1 MTTIGEALD
10 NNTLHREDQWGAS
23 AVTIGQALDRGWIT
37 EDMPAPAK
45 PKPDKLDA
53 AGIDPVSLVG
63 GPENAKKIR
72 EAVTGY
78 RGGDPGADP
87 AEEWDRQDDAMR
99 KVEEYVAEN
108 YTTDDV
114 EAIVVPT
121 PGAVHD
127 AVNHPSHYTSHPSGI
142 EAITVTEHMGFCLGN
157 AMKYIWRAD
166 LKHDDGGLEDL
177 RKARWY
183 LDREITRREKAA
195 A

>member
-1 MTTIGEALD
+1 VTTIGEALD
-10 NNTLHREDQWGAS
+10 NNTLHREDQWGTS

-37 EDMPAPAK
+37 KDMPAPQK

-53 AGIDPVSLVG
+53 AGIDPVQLVG
-63 GPENAKKIR
+63 GPGNAKKIR

-87 AEEWDRQDDAMR
+87 AEEWDRQDA
-99 KVEEYVAEN
+99 A
-108 YTTDDV
+108 
-114 EAIVVPT
+114 
-121 PGAVHD
+121 HD
-127 AVNHPSHYTSHPSGI
+127 SVNHPSHYTSHPSGI

-183 LDREITRREKAA
+183 LDREIARREKAA